1 MKFIDKPLMFHLAQ
15 TKLDILGTHDYLT
28 AIGAEG
34 WQPNNTGSEG
44 ETLMEICGKSCYRS
58 FNMDVN
64 ANLSAVRDD
73 NKAFLGNI
81 ISSGHGAVLE
91 HVYDTFAFVGVSR
104 VFTHELVRHRIANY
118 SQESL
123 RFVRLS
129 DLSAWFPGA
138 FGNDFLAQVDRHLQ
152 EKGKPGLK
160 IGEHHLRERMLHVF
174 EYLEDVQLELA
185 NDLKLDDLE
194 SFALK
199 KKLTSACRRL
209 APIGLATVI
218 IATTNIRSW
227 RHIISMRTSRHA
239 EEEIRI
245 VFGEV
250 AKKLMADYPNAFQD
264 ASLKN
269 VDGIL
274 EVTFDNPKV

>member
-1 MKFIDKPLMFHLAQ
+1 MKFIDKPLMFHLAS
-15 TKLDILGTHDYLT
+15 TKLDILGTQDYLT
-28 AIGAEG
+28 AVDAAG
-34 WQPNNTGSEG
+34 WKPQNTTSDG
-44 ETLMEICGKSCYRS
+44 EILMEICGKSCYRS
-58 FNMDVN
+58 FNLGVN

-138 FGNDFLAQVDRHLQ
+138 FGNDFLMQVERHLQ
-152 EKGKPGLK
+152 EKGKSGLEV
-160 IGEHHLRERMLHVF
+160 GEPHLRERMLKVF
-174 EYLEDVQLELA
+174 EYLEDVQLQLA
-185 NDLKLDDLE
+185 NDLKLDELE
-194 SFALK
+194 SFTLK

-227 RHIISMRTSRHA
+227 RHVISMRTSRHA

-250 AKKLMADYPNAFQD
+250 AKKLMVDYPNAFQD
-264 ASLKN
+264 AKLEN